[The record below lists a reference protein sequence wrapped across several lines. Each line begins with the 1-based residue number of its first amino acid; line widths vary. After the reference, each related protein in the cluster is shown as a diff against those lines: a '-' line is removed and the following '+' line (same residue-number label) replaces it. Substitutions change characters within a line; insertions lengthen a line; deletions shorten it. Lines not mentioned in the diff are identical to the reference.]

1 MRFSFRNVILLLV
14 VLGGIGYG
22 FVALRNSRIV
32 VASDEKRRQI
42 EQLEQENGKLR
53 RAVADKQAY
62 VEELKNN
69 PDRVR
74 LIIKDQLKLVDPGTK
89 NFLLQEGPPKE
100 VPPATTHR
108 P

>member
-1 MRFSFRNVILLLV
+1 MRFSISKVILFLV
-14 VLGGIGYG
+14 VLGGAAYG
-22 FVALRNSRIV
+22 FLALRNSRIV

-53 RAVADKQAY
+53 RAVADKQTY

-89 NFLLQEGPPKE
+89 NFLLQEGPSKE
-100 VPPATTHR
+100 VPPAAQHR